1 MESVT
6 RKVRAPDGNTYDV
19 VGPADAPDEQFFRYL
34 KNQLALEETPEE
46 DIGPTPEEK
55 YKKYLEEKERRDK
68 EAEAAARRKNAGFFE
83 NIATGFG
90 RGVVDVGEITALGG
104 ATLLDEEAELD
115 VREDIQGIASALRPE
130 GGDPEAISSQLAGG
144 LGSIVGF
151 AVPAIGAA
159 ALAPSAFLA
168 SMVGLG
174 VGGTLGIGAARG
186 EASERAREAG
196 VSEAVRQETIDSPE
210 VFAAGAI
217 EALPLGR
224 ALKLLKI
231 DGIDNIVRKLGDTPI
246 DGEKLLE
253 RVGQRVVSAGTTG
266 IAEGAQEAASAVLQN
281 LAEQGYNPEREL
293 VDSGVLE
300 EAAIGGGAGAIF
312 QGLVDLFAGR
322 RRRGPTGEPSPDE
335 EVELTFT
342 DGENTTTI
350 QTTRANAEII
360 KTRRAAKEAGEET
373 PSAETLTPVFT
384 PEDIEVID
392 SDLNLVSEQV
402 IEPAPTQET
411 PGVDE
416 SVVEG
421 AVVDEDLDG
430 PSVEA
435 EAAEAT
441 AVVADERRL
450 SETAIEAAVDADP
463 TLGIQRPEAV
473 SQEDFDAVINR
484 AVQDVVES
492 DGTVNDAI
500 EQTGDAIQRN
510 APEYAPLYRDAVD
523 RLVQASK
530 EARGERQR
538 QTAEEGLST
547 EQQQK
552 MAAVKAAAEQQQ
564 PNAPSRQG
572 LSVTEMLQQ
581 GDGAQED
588 IEVVNFGSAASGQTD
603 APVVEGTKPLAGVAQ
618 TDINIQTDAVPVQ
631 PATADVEVKKKA
643 PKKKAVPRKP
653 KVVDTATAID
663 AKSYKTQWAQRVK
676 REGTKAMAQ
685 TVSDGVDDVANNSD
699 RAKVRT
705 EVEAKLPTKDIEKE
719 VKEVNT
725 AVTNYFGRYPTIS
738 GALRAIVHDN
748 TFSDLRISTDERIP
762 SAYRNQKEKESEVE
776 GVPEAESALD
786 ADTYELITGTGSK
799 NAELALSWAR
809 NNLSEPVQRQID
821 ALEQKEAASLLR
833 VLNNHS
839 RRVSTNEV
847 NEAISLDVA
856 RQEAEDI
863 GLADSSL
870 DLTPQEIE
878 RIAAATE
885 KLKRKE
891 AEIQQAA
898 TSEDARAMG
907 AESKKSKAVSRQLIA
922 QADERIIRLL
932 SFAMSRRGKDPETR
946 ARIKQKILEQDELI
960 QLQKEFSNLLRAD
973 AISNLDVALHPDALA
988 ALQDGNLR
996 EALRVMTL
1004 TSLNPTFK
1012 FAAVKLEEAVEGIN
1026 IKFKKNLKD
1035 AKGMPVAGMY
1045 DAGTNTITLDSDV
1058 GVTAHP
1064 VLHEITHALTVG
1076 VLTNKS
1082 SPVTKKL
1089 QAIYDDVKDVM
1100 SDGYALGSLEEFVA
1114 EAFSNPTFQA
1124 ELGRVKLRGVTLWE
1138 RFYNAVINF
1147 MRNKLGLDMRAKV
1160 SMMDKPLSEDS
1171 ALTEVDQLITAIIA
1185 ATPEAREAGIIEVAA
1200 AHDKLE
1206 PIVER
1211 IGEKIPPKD
1220 REKISKRT
1228 NKRIADT
1235 IASGTPAALKELL
1248 GVVPLLNLGQE
1259 AKRFLPSAPKVNDLV
1274 NEMAGSIAK
1283 MVDKVNNTAKP
1294 ITQWMQNNPTKLNT
1308 FIDMQSM
1315 ATLYEV
1321 DPELSRVEAAA
1332 KYKKNGEKKTFAQ
1345 WEQTKKLWD
1354 ELGKD
1359 EAGREGQRHFKT
1371 MLNTY
1376 KSMRDMLMASLDSR
1390 INAAVSDP
1398 NSRKIIRKTI
1408 YDKIFAGGVIDPF
1421 LPLSREGE
1429 YWVAYYAKDPVFGN
1443 RERYVESF
1451 ETEKQRDAA
1460 VAELKELGVLE
1471 PSPDPTKESFE
1482 TFESSH
1488 DKKDWKNAVP
1498 AEFVEDITTAI
1509 SGNLNK
1515 FVSPEAAK
1523 ELENEFIRLYIQSLP
1538 QSSLAKGFT
1547 ARKGVRGFRGDL
1559 TPREEARRKKA
1570 AVEGRVSIPQHDPA
1584 FLLMQ
1589 RGNAMARQLV
1599 QMEYVPQVNALM
1611 EQLKAEAKKDGGS
1624 AAKAFLGE
1632 FDKRADFIKNPNVE
1646 NWANWLTSLGFN
1658 WTLGFNISSA
1668 AIQTTAVPLIA
1679 YPILGGKYGFDT
1691 AFKELGTALKLFTN
1705 SGLSRNADVYGPKG
1719 DERITLKG
1727 LMDAPPCVSN
1737 IDYDAPQNKG
1747 IRHHKTLV
1755 KVMEANAM
1763 TLRSQT
1769 QELLELEAAPET
1781 TPKFAG
1787 LVRIPRSLTLQSIN
1801 KYSSLMFSNMER
1813 MARQT
1818 TAIAAYNLEL
1828 AKLKAAGRDV
1838 SSEEVQAEA
1847 ANTAIFLTELTNSSI
1862 ATGSAPRWGQTHI
1875 GKVIFLFKR
1884 YGLAMNMLFIQLGRE
1899 AISGDPSLS
1908 PAENA
1913 QLKRVAARQFGAIF
1927 ASAFAMSGAAGLPAY
1942 GLVTMLLDLFLFDD
1956 EEERADTRVRQTI
1969 GEPLY
1974 GGPFNFLG
1982 VDVSTRIGLSDL
1994 IWRESFIDKD
2004 QSALW
2009 KLAELF
2015 GGPVLG
2021 VTLQMERGAQ
2031 DINRGE
2037 IWRGVETM
2045 LPSSIKNVSKS
2056 ARIAAAGG
2064 VETRRGDTIIDD
2076 LNLGE
2081 IGFQAMGFMP
2091 TRYSYELQKT
2101 SAKKRLDKALTAK
2114 AKKLTGRYFYAVRTG
2129 NVGEARKVMKD
2140 ILAYNKRHPT
2150 AAISSDTLKR
2160 SVRSRFQVSRRMQS
2174 GVTYSRRNEE
2184 RIRQLDSDFDENST
2198 FWERF

>member
-1 MESVT
+1 
-6 RKVRAPDGNTYDV
+6 
-19 VGPADAPDEQFFRYL
+19 
-34 KNQLALEETPEE
+34 
-46 DIGPTPEEK
+46 
-55 YKKYLEEKERRDK
+55 
-68 EAEAAARRKNAGFFE
+68 
-83 NIATGFG
+83 
-90 RGVVDVGEITALGG
+90 
-104 ATLLDEEAELD
+104 

-151 AVPAIGAA
+151 AAPAIGAA

-231 DGIDNIVRKLGDTPI
+231 DGIDNIVI
-246 DGEKLLE
+246 
-253 RVGQRVVSAGTTG
+253 GQRVVSAGTTG

-360 KTRRAAKEAGEET
+360 KARRAAKEAGEET

-402 IEPAPTQET
+402 IEPAPAQET

-416 SVVEG
+416 SVTEE
-421 AVVDEDLDG
+421 AVVDETLDG
-430 PSVEA
+430 PSAEA

-450 SETAIEAAVDADP
+450 SETAIEAAIDADP

-492 DGTVNDAI
+492 DGTVNDTI

-510 APEYAPLYRDAVD
+510 APEYAPIYRDAVD
-523 RLVQASK
+523 TLVQAAK

-538 QTAEEGLST
+538 QTAQAGLSA
-547 EQQQK
+547 EQEQK
-552 MAAVKAAAEQQQ
+552 LSKVKAAAEQQQ
-564 PNAPSRQG
+564 PAAPPRQG

-588 IEVVNFGSAASGQTD
+588 IEVVNFGSAVSREAGASVLPVSDVAT
-603 APVVEGTKPLAGVAQ
+603 APVVEGAEPLAATAPVVEEAKPL
-618 TDINIQTDAVPVQ
+618 
-631 PATADVEVKKKA
+631 VKKKA
-643 PKKKAVPRKP
+643 PKKKVVAKKP
-653 KVVDTATAID
+653 KLVDTTTAVD
-663 AKSYKTQWAQRVK
+663 PKSYKAQWEQRVK
-676 REGTKAMAQ
+676 REGTRAMAQ
-685 TVSDGVDDVANNSD
+685 TVSEGVDDVATNSD
-699 RAKVRT
+699 RAKVRK
-705 EVEAKLPTKDIEKE
+705 EVVAKLPTKDTKKE
-719 VKEVNT
+719 IKATNT

-738 GALRAIVHDN
+738 GALRAIVHDD
-748 TFSDLRISTDERIP
+748 TFADLRISTEERIP
-762 SAYRNQKEKESEVE
+762 SAYRNQKER
-776 GVPEAESALD
+776 EAEAEGIPAAESTFD
-786 ADTYELITGTGSK
+786 ADTYELVTGTGST
-799 NAELALSWAR
+799 NASLALAWAK

-821 ALEQKEAASLLR
+821 ALERKEAASLLR

-863 GLADSSL
+863 GLADPSL
-870 DLTPQEIE
+870 DLTPKEIE
-878 RIAAATE
+878 RIAATTE

-891 AEIQQAA
+891 AQIQQTANI
-898 TSEDARAMG
+898 EDARAMD
-907 AESKKSKAVSRQLIA
+907 AQSSKAEETKAKRINAKRVAELA
-922 QADERIIRLL
+922 EERLYL
-932 SFAMSRRGKDPETR
+932 TLELNATKDPARR
-946 ARIKQKILEQDELI
+946 ASIREQIREL
-960 QLQKEFSNLLRAD
+960 KERAYAVKNFLRVD

-1035 AKGMPVAGMY
+1035 AKGMPVAGVY
-1045 DAGTNTITLDSDV
+1045 DADTNTITLDSDV

-1124 ELGRVKLRGVTLWE
+1124 ELGRIKLRGVTLWE

-1185 ATPEAREAGIIEVAA
+1185 ATPEAREAGLIEVAA

-1206 PIVER
+1206 PIVEQ

-1235 IASGTPAALKELL
+1235 IASGTPATLKELL

-1294 ITQWMQNNPTKLNT
+1294 ITKWMQSNPTKLNT

-1376 KSMRDMLMASLDSR
+1376 KSMRGMLMASLDSR

-1398 NSRKIIRKTI
+1398 NSRKVIRKTI

-1482 TFESSH
+1482 TFESSY
-1488 DKKDWKNAVP
+1488 DKKNWKNAVP
-1498 AEFVEDITTAI
+1498 IEFVQDITTAI

-1523 ELENEFIRLYIQSLP
+1523 ELENDFIRLYVQSLP
-1538 QSSLAKGFT
+1538 QSSLATAFT
-1547 ARKGVRGFRGDL
+1547 TRKGVRGFRGDL

-1624 AAKAFLGE
+1624 AANAFLGE

-1668 AIQTTAVPLIA
+1668 VIQTTAVPLIA

-1787 LVRIPRSLTLQSIN
+1787 LVRIPRSLTLQNIN

-1838 SSEEVQAEA
+1838 SSEEVQVEA

-2021 VTLQMERGAQ
+2021 ITLQMERGAQ

-2056 ARIAAAGG
+2056 VRIAAAGG

-2081 IGFQAMGFMP
+2081 VGFQAMGFMP

-2101 SAKKRLDKALTAK
+2101 AAKKRLDKALTAK
-2114 AKKLTGRYFYAVRTG
+2114 AKKLTGRYFYAVRTR
-2129 NVGEARKVMKD
+2129 NVGEARKVMED
-2140 ILAYNKRHPT
+2140 IRAYNRRHPT

-2160 SVRSRFQVSRRMQS
+2160 SVRSRFQVSKRMQS

-2184 RIRQLDSDFDENST
+2184 RIRQLDSDFDETST